1 MRVEHDDDDG
11 WSVVLQDGGEPTRAR
26 LGGEA
31 WTTTGT
37 GLPMA
42 VSGGW
47 LADGTLRLALVLL
60 ETPHRLLLTCRLTD
74 GDSNSNDSND
84 SNDDGTFEAR
94 WATEPLHGGPLH
106 TMRAPG

>member
-47 LADGTLRLALVLL
+47 LADGTLRLALALL
-60 ETPHRLLLTCRLTD
+60 ETPHRLLITCRLTG
-74 GDSNSNDSND
+74 GDSTIRGTS
-84 SNDDGTFEAR
+84 DDGTFEAHR
-94 WATEPLHGGPLH
+94 ATEPLHGGPLH